1 METLTGYNY
10 DLDFD
15 HYFLLKTPPVYSSY
29 VKYLYTV
36 VKWHFKKA
44 LKLIFKSL
52 KNHSND

>member
-15 HYFLLKTPPVYSSY
+15 HYFLLKTLPGYRSY

-36 VKWHFKKA
+36 VKWHF
-44 LKLIFKSL
+44 IKSL
-52 KNHSND
+52 G